1 VYDNVGLVY
10 DAAGVRTATADGLN
24 PPEAVSV
31 YGPAG
36 ALSWSWSVGTG
47 ATYIVDTAR
56 QNEGSPAGAADV
68 FAMSLGGSAPTT
80 VAGLSSTAAAPT
92 PAWTTP
98 LPGCSADNSVGGTY
112 TGIQAADDGSLV
124 AVQCVDSASS
134 PPSARVY
141 ALDGQTGAVK
151 WYYDATVADGV
162 KVGQGQVQ
170 VTGDGAWVLFVNEQ
184 GVPTPNTAEAYVL
197 DGRTGA
203 LRGNVTIPFFITAA
217 ISDSGN
223 YLIVGDESVAHVNS
237 WSAATGAYAPAFD
250 ITPPTGPQVRR
261 ARARRPR
268 RARRSPPPNPARAP
282 VPCVRAGFR
291 GISRSRPA
299 PTRRSFSSWAASRA
313 TCSRCRSRPSTRTT
327 RCSPTS

>member
-1 VYDNVGLVY
+1 M
-10 DAAGVRTATADGLN
+10 
-24 PPEAVSV
+24 
-31 YGPAG
+31 YGPTG

-56 QNEGSPAGAADV
+56 HNEGSPAGAADV

-98 LPGCSADNSVGGTY
+98 LPGCNADNSVGGTY

-261 ARARRPR
+261 ARARRPL
-268 RARRSPPPNPARAP
+268 RSAPAPHRPPPPP
-282 VPCVRAGFR
+282 VIAIEKGLDSVGYLGHVRPRRVALFR
-291 GISRSRPA
+291 GGLHRG
-299 PTRRSFSSWAASRA
+299 
-313 TCSRCRSRPSTRTT
+313 
-327 RCSPTS
+327 